1 LKYKIIN
8 INKKTFLTGLHILYL
23 SAGFPRV

>member
-1 LKYKIIN
+1 LILT
-8 INKKTFLTGLHILYL
+8 KKTFLTGLRILYL